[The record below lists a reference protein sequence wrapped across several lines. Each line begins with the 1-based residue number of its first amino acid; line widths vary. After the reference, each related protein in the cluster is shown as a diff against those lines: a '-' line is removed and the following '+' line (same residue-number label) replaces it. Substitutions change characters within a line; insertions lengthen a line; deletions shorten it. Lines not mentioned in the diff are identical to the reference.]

1 MEAGLDQCSRLNC
14 VNSSADSGLKAVRG
28 RCLAVLVLAPL
39 IDFTLAMFMA
49 LNFAKKKKKGKPEGL
64 FSFIQFV
71 PSGGMQMSCPA
82 TSELQH

>member
-1 MEAGLDQCSRLNC
+1 M
-14 VNSSADSGLKAVRG
+14 
-28 RCLAVLVLAPL
+28 LVLAPL

-49 LNFAKKKKKGKPEGL
+49 LNFAKKKNQKGKPEGL

-82 TSELQH
+82 SSELQHYTHT